1 MNRTGNG
8 AALCEDP
15 HDFLVMQNL
24 YDAAV
29 RQLTLKFNI
38 LNSEFNVLYAR
49 NPIHHI
55 DGRVKSQS
63 SIVAKLIKRGLP
75 LSIDSAR
82 KNINDIAGVRV
93 VCSYIDDVYR
103 VGEMLARQTDVE
115 IVKKQDYI
123 QTPNYNGYRSLH
135 MDIKVPVY
143 LSDRTEYVVAEIQ
156 LRTIAMDFW
165 ASLEHDIRY
174 KVDKTKL
181 PEGINEEMFEC
192 AGKIAE
198 IDRQMQDMY
207 QRIKI
212 VEPQHLHQRADAA
225 GREARLV
232 AAAVL
237 VLEKVHVPRIG
248 VAVARAQLR
257 RRLHALDVL
266 GRELFLSA
274 RAAESLHRRRHH
286 RRGVVVR
293 QRFDVR
299 PLRHAQDKR
308 GEHRAVDDVHF
319 EAVAPVKF
327 RQLRDDLAIFLFGTR
342 RNVLR
347 LLRGQ
352 VEFDRQVLFKRSGK
366 QRPHARRLSK
376 ILHLLSPFRV

>member
-1 MNRTGNG
+1 MHCLPNPRTRFKVPLSGVAERRILFVFSLLFVIPAVAVG
-8 AALCEDP
+8 AAGGERVLAHEIRR
-15 HDFLVMQNL
+15 
-24 YDAAV
+24 AA
-29 RQLTLKFNI
+29 
-38 LNSEFNVLYAR
+38 
-49 NPIHHI
+49 
-55 DGRVKSQS
+55 RV
-63 SIVAKLIKRGLP
+63 AH
-75 LSIDSAR
+75 
-82 KNINDIAGVRV
+82 RV
-93 VCSYIDDVYR
+93 V
-103 VGEMLARQTDVE
+103 EMAQRGRQ
-115 IVKKQDYI
+115 
-123 QTPNYNGYRSLH
+123 
-135 MDIKVPVY
+135 
-143 LSDRTEYVVAEIQ
+143 
-156 LRTIAMDFW
+156 
-165 ASLEHDIRY
+165 
-174 KVDKTKL
+174 
-181 PEGINEEMFEC
+181 
-192 AGKIAE
+192 
-198 IDRQMQDMY
+198 
-207 QRIKI
+207 I

-319 EAVAPVKF
+319 EAVALVKF